1 MEIDGVLFI
10 PNFGV
15 EDQQREFEEVFARSL
30 NLDKVDRD
38 VWEIKID
45 CFQKFYTVVLIFDGK
60 NLGQW
65 IVLDVDFQALSLKM
79 LEKLNEEAEKLFN
92 EEWFYGVKDRA
103 ALESLLARVDNEFFG
118 FSPFPTTIKKAKV
131 FWYDIATKQMFH
143 NGNKRTA
150 LLSALV
156 FLSLNGYS
164 LEVDNAE
171 ELYNISMNLANKR
184 MTQESLEEYL
194 LKKVRIDFK
203 QMEELAKANGIDKL
217 L

>member
-15 EDQQREFEEVFARSL
+15 EEQQREFEEVFAHSL
-30 NLDKVDRD
+30 NLDKADRD

-45 CFQKFYTVVLIFDGK
+45 YFQKFYTVVLIFDGK

-92 EEWFYGVKDRA
+92 EEWFYGVKDKE

-164 LEVDNAE
+164 LEADNAE
-171 ELYNISMNLANKR
+171 ELYDISMDLANKR

>member
-1 MEIDGVLFI
+1 
-10 PNFGV
+10 
-15 EDQQREFEEVFARSL
+15 
-30 NLDKVDRD
+30 
-38 VWEIKID
+38 
-45 CFQKFYTVVLIFDGK
+45 
-60 NLGQW
+60 
-65 IVLDVDFQALSLKM
+65 
-79 LEKLNEEAEKLFN
+79 
-92 EEWFYGVKDRA
+92 
-103 ALESLLARVDNEFFG
+103 
-118 FSPFPTTIKKAKV
+118 
-131 FWYDIATKQMFH
+131 MFH

-164 LEVDNAE
+164 LEADNAE
-171 ELYNISMNLANKR
+171 ELYDISMDLANKR